1 MFPLYD
7 LNPTSRWAVVN
18 IAIILLNVALTF
30 WTTTMPE
37 ARYNDLVAH
46 YGFVPHRLAQLNDPT
61 LLVRVPVGSEI
72 VQPMFGPAHERTV
85 TVTLAP
91 APREIYLSLLTCL
104 FLHGGWLHVLGNV
117 WFLFIFG
124 DNVEDRLG
132 HVPYLV
138 FYLLGGL
145 AASLMQWATDPVSDA
160 PVIGAS
166 GAIAAVLGAYAVTY
180 PWVRVR
186 TLIFIVFYVT
196 FVELPAL
203 IVLGLWLGVQLL
215 DGLGALR
222 LHTSGGVAFWAH
234 VGGFAFGAALMPLLS
249 AIIPQPKPPEPP
261 QTEPVGQFY

>member
-7 LNPTSRWAVVN
+7 LNPTLRWPVVN
-18 IAIILLNVALTF
+18 LAIIALNVVLTV

-37 ARYNDLVAH
+37 SRYNDIVAH
-46 YGFVPHRLAQLNDPT
+46 YGFVPHRLAQLSDPT
-61 LLVRVPVGSEI
+61 LLVQVPIGTEDNP
-72 VQPMFGPAHERTV
+72 Q

-91 APREIYLSLLTCL
+91 APKQIYLSLLTCM
-104 FLHGGWLHVLGNV
+104 FLHAGWLHVLGNV

-132 HVPYLV
+132 HLPYLA

-145 AASLMQWATDPVSDA
+145 AASLVQWVTDPVSDG

-166 GAIAAVLGAYAVTY
+166 GAIAAVLGAYAVTF

-203 IVLGLWLGVQLL
+203 VVLGIWLAVQLL
-215 DGLGALR
+215 DGLGTLR

-234 VGGFAFGAALMPLLS
+234 VGGFAFGAALMPLLC
-249 AIIPQPKPPEPP
+249 AILPPPKPPVPSE
-261 QTEPVGQFY
+261 TEPASPPF

>member
-7 LNPTSRWAVVN
+7 LNPTLRWPVVN
-18 IAIILLNVALTF
+18 LAIIVLNVLLTV
-30 WTTTMPE
+30 WTTTLPDE
-37 ARYNDLVAH
+37 RYNEILAH
-46 YGFVPHRLAQLNDPT
+46 YGFIPHRLAQLRDPT
-61 LLVRVPVGSEI
+61 LFVSVQVGTEDN
-72 VQPMFGPAHERTV
+72 PR

-91 APREIYLSLLTCL
+91 ARREIYLSLLTCM

-145 AASLMQWATDPVSDA
+145 AASLMQWATDPASDA

-180 PWVRVR
+180 PWIRVR

-203 IVLGLWLGVQLL
+203 FVLGLWLGVQLL

-249 AIIPQPKPPEPP
+249 VIIPPPKPPELPP
-261 QTEPVGQFY
+261 TEPAGQSY